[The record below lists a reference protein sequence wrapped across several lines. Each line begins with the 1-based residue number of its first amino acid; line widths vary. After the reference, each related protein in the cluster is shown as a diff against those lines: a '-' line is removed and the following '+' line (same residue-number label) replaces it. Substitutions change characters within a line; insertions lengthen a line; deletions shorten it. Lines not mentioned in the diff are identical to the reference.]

1 MSRARGP
8 EVAENF
14 ERAVAIPNIR
24 LTALIERNVDGDV
37 FSPSGGKVV
46 KRAERPAPLLES
58 PDKMAADESGPAGDK
73 SAQGCKMPPN
83 LP

>member
-1 MSRARGP
+1 MSHARGP
-8 EVAENF
+8 EVAENL
-14 ERAVAIPNIR
+14 EHAVAIPNTR
-24 LTALIERNVDGDV
+24 FVARHVERDV

-73 SAQGCKMPPN
+73 SAQGCKMLPN